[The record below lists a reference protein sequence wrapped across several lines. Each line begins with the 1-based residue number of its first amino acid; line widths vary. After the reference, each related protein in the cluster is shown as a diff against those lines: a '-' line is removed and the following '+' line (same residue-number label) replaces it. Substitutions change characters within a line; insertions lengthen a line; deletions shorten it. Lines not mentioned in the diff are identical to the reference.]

1 MAEATLAPAPGA
13 EQTLHLVVEA
23 RHEAADGVAAF
34 ALRAPDGAALPAWE
48 PGAHVD
54 LVVDGFVR
62 QYSLCG
68 DPADTTTWRV
78 AVLREDG
85 GRGGSRAVHATL
97 VPGAT
102 VEVRGPRNH
111 FRLAAAPAY
120 LFVAGGIG
128 ITPVLPMARA
138 AARAG
143 VPFRLV
149 YGGRSAAS
157 MAFADD
163 VQALGGKGSV
173 ALVPQDTHGLLP
185 VDALVAWAAEAA
197 ADVYCCGPEPLLDA
211 VLAAG
216 AVLGPD
222 RVHVERFRAAEGA
235 AATGTAFEVEVRPA
249 GVVLAVPADR
259 SLLEVLEDAGV
270 APFSS
275 CREGTCGTCE
285 VGVVEGEVDHRD
297 ALLTPA
303 ERAANEAMF
312 PCVSRAAGPRLVIE
326 V

>member
-1 MAEATLAPAPGA
+1 MAETTLAAAPTA
-13 EQTLHLVVEA
+13 ERTLHLVVAA
-23 RHEAADGVAAF
+23 RHEAAQGVAAF
-34 ALRAPDGAALPAWE
+34 DLRAPDGAALPAWQ

-68 DPADTTTWRV
+68 DPDDPGRWRV

-85 GRGGSRAVHATL
+85 GRGGSRAVHAAL

-111 FRLAAAPAY
+111 FRLAPAPAY

-143 VPFRLV
+143 VPFRLA
-149 YGGRSAAS
+149 YGGRAAAS
-157 MAFADD
+157 MAFADE
-163 VQALGGKGSV
+163 VEALRGNGSV
-173 ALVPQDTHGLLP
+173 TLVPQDTDGLLP
-185 VDALVAWAAEAA
+185 VDDLLAWAAAA
-197 ADVYCCGPEPLLDA
+197 GADVYCCGPEPLLDA

-216 AVLGPD
+216 AALGPD
-222 RVHVERFRAAEGA
+222 RVHVERFRPAEGTPSGGA
-235 AATGTAFEVEVRPA
+235 GFEVEVLPA
-249 GVVLAVPADR
+249 GVVLAVPPDR
-259 SLLEVLEDAGV
+259 SLLEVLEDAGL
-270 APFSS
+270 APLSS

-285 VGVVEGEVDHRD
+285 VGVVDGAVDHRD